1 MALIASLFGA
11 VALACGAYALALRRR
26 LVRLTYRLHELESRA
41 QLTHEGARVIS
52 AAARNSAR
60 AVLEALDRTVRA
72 LAPQSD
78 SMLVYIPEGDDL
90 VCRYASGSRARHALG
105 SRVTRNAKALPA
117 QASMCR
123 HHLRLR
129 RGLEIMPNDRSALA
143 VPLAAGDG
151 VIAVAYVASTASDL
165 GAEESALLRAVAHAA
180 PAYALASERERDRA
194 RATFDGLTGLY
205 TPRAFRDALREEL
218 GSTRLTTRTLALW
231 FIDTDDFK
239 AVNDSLGHAAGDRV
253 LLALAELLR
262 AHLIP
267 DFDLPGRSG
276 GDEFCA
282 ILRNAGKVS
291 AIVRAQRF
299 CDRVR
304 MHDFG
309 IGFSLSVSVGVAAFP
324 YDASSANE
332 LLEIADAAM
341 YHSKRTGR
349 DRVSF
354 HAGRGFRVNA

>member
-1 MALIASLFGA
+1 MASWSFSRLSLGIQA
-11 VALACGAYALALRRR
+11 RR
-26 LVRLTYRLHELESRA
+26 LRWRRYGVTDQRPGFCDFGEWMDDMRRS
-41 QLTHEGARVIS
+41 
-52 AAARNSAR
+52 
-60 AVLEALDRTVRA
+60 AVLKSSIVFAFGMM
-72 LAPQSD
+72 LA
-78 SMLVYIPEGDDL
+78 GW
-90 VCRYASGSRARHALG
+90 
-105 SRVTRNAKALPA
+105 
-117 QASMCR
+117 
-123 HHLRLR
+123 
-129 RGLEIMPNDRSALA
+129 
-143 VPLAAGDG
+143 
-151 VIAVAYVASTASDL
+151 
-165 GAEESALLRAVAHAA
+165 AVAHAA
-180 PAYALASERERDRA
+180 PAYALASERERDRD

-282 ILRNAGKVS
+282 ILRNAGKAS
-291 AIVRAQRF
+291 AIERAQRF